1 MDRWRVPGLGV
12 VVVKDGEAALLKGFG
27 TREAGTDLPIT
38 EKTYLQIASNSKTFC
53 AYLFGM
59 LVDDGKLKWDDPIK
73 KHIPDFELSD
83 PYVTENIAVDDL
95 LCHRSGLGG
104 SPGGFRYPN
113 YTFESLL

>member
-1 MDRWRVPGLGV
+1 MG
-12 VVVKDGEAALLKGFG
+12 DG
-27 TREAGTDLPIT
+27 T
-38 EKTYLQIASNSKTFC
+38 
-53 AYLFGM
+53 
-59 LVDDGKLKWDDPIK
+59 LKWDDPIK